1 MCRIEEDLQMPR
13 KPLIGINTDF
23 RTAVRTTPAF
33 AYIAEGYYQNI
44 IKAGG
49 VPMLVPPQQDEES
62 VHRVLDAVDGFLF
75 IGGADL
81 DPRNDGFMLHPSV
94 RPLNPGREKSD
105 RMLMAEIAERRM
117 PVFGIG
123 VGMQLIN
130 VQQGGNLFLHIKEDL
145 PLAVPHLDVQDTN
158 HRHTLDVVSD
168 SLIGRVYGDGEIR
181 VTSRHHMAIDE
192 VAPGFRI
199 TARCPDGVIE
209 AIESE
214 MLDWFAIG
222 TQFHP
227 ESEAASAL
235 DIRIFEEFVD
245 AVRARSERLEGQPQS
260 GSFQLVA

>member
-1 MCRIEEDLQMPR
+1 MPR
-13 KPLIGINTDF
+13 KPLIGINADF
-23 RTAVRTTPAF
+23 RAAARTTPAF
-33 AYIAEGYYQNI
+33 AYIAEGYYRSI
-44 IKAGG
+44 INAGG
-49 VPMLVPPQQDEES
+49 VPVLVPPQVDEES
-62 VHRVLDAVDGFLF
+62 AHTVLDAVEGFMF

-94 RPLNPGREKSD
+94 RPLDAGREKSD

-123 VGMQLIN
+123 TGMQLLN

-145 PLAVPHLDVQDTN
+145 PSAVPHHDVQDTN

-192 VAPGFRI
+192 VAPGFRV

-214 MLDWFAIG
+214 MIDWFAIG

-227 ESEAASAL
+227 ESDAASAL

-245 AVRARSERLEGQPQS
+245 SVRERSGQLEGAS
-260 GSFQLVA
+260 DAGDLQLVA